1 MKTIRFFISIL
12 FLLLVV
18 AIIGNI
24 VMSTIGLFF
33 NHDVF
38 NTGIYSNNEVSLNI
52 KVIFIFK
59 VIALLMFIFGVYVL
73 ISKLKFLVRR
83 DFFNLIL
90 IHCFSKSGK
99 LFLVSGI
106 IGFTASIFDILNL
119 AVVKDFGSQA
129 YLNMDSKSLYI
140 MLMILGLF
148 LILFSKV
155 LNKGNQI
162 QQENDLT
169 I

>member
-90 IHCFSKSGK
+90 IIPAFPA
-99 LFLVSGI
+99 
-106 IGFTASIFDILNL
+106 AS
-119 AVVKDFGSQA
+119 
-129 YLNMDSKSLYI
+129 
-140 MLMILGLF
+140 
-148 LILFSKV
+148 
-155 LNKGNQI
+155 
-162 QQENDLT
+162 
-169 I
+169 